1 MFRMISPTIH
11 NIYILHIIINYNRCT
26 KISVSHLNRDI
37 FRKKR
42 TDPQSSIKDFSHIA
56 FT

>member
-1 MFRMISPTIH
+1 MIKPTIH
-11 NIYILHIIINYNRCT
+11 NIYILYTIINYNICI
-26 KISVSHLNRDI
+26 KISISHPNWNI

>member
-1 MFRMISPTIH
+1 MINPTIH
-11 NIYILHIIINYNRCT
+11 SIYILYTIINYKMCT
-26 KISVSHLNRDI
+26 KISVNHPNRDI